1 VGSRSAARQVASL
14 RTFNLMHTEFASQSR
29 SFIPTQ
35 IDTDAGRELFLR
47 QDTQEM
53 RKILD

>member
-1 VGSRSAARQVASL
+1 VGSRSAARQFASL
-14 RTFNLMHTEFASQSR
+14 RTFNVMHAEFASESR

-35 IDTDAGRELFLR
+35 IDTDARRKLFLR

-53 RKILD
+53 RKIA